1 MYWATRD
8 ADADVPFE
16 VMDGQQRTI
25 SICQYVNGDFA
36 YEFQYFHNLTE
47 DEQKQILDYELM
59 VYICTGT
66 PKEKLNWFETINIA
80 GERLTSQELKNAVFA
95 GPFVSDAKR
104 YFSKTNCP
112 AYNMGRFLMTGSP
125 IRQDY
130 LETAI
135 KWIAEFQKINSKDPV
150 RSYMAQHQHDQNASQ
165 LWQHFSAVITWVTS
179 TFDVRKRKDI
189 MKGVNWGK
197 LYKDFG
203 HLIPDKTAIDKEIG
217 QLIIDSE
224 VQNKKGICSY
234 VLTRDEHDLGLRTFP
249 DDIKLA
255 VYERQHHHCANPEC
269 PNKDVEFEFAEME
282 GDHITPWRNHG
293 RTVIENCQMLCRE
306 CNRRKGAK

>member
-1 MYWATRD
+1 
-8 ADADVPFE
+8 
-16 VMDGQQRTI
+16 
-25 SICQYVNGDFA
+25 
-36 YEFQYFHNLTE
+36 
-47 DEQKQILDYELM
+47 
-59 VYICTGT
+59 
-66 PKEKLNWFETINIA
+66 
-80 GERLTSQELKNAVFA
+80 
-95 GPFVSDAKR
+95 
-104 YFSKTNCP
+104 
-112 AYNMGRFLMTGSP
+112 MGRFLMTGSP

>member
-1 MYWATRD
+1 
-8 ADADVPFE
+8 
-16 VMDGQQRTI
+16 
-25 SICQYVNGDFA
+25 
-36 YEFQYFHNLTE
+36 
-47 DEQKQILDYELM
+47 
-59 VYICTGT
+59 
-66 PKEKLNWFETINIA
+66 
-80 GERLTSQELKNAVFA
+80 
-95 GPFVSDAKR
+95 
-104 YFSKTNCP
+104 
-112 AYNMGRFLMTGSP
+112 MGRFLMTGSP

-179 TFDVRKRKDI
+179 TFDVSKRKDI

-255 VYERQHHHCANPEC
+255 VYERQHHHCQCTDKQHQIIYKVSKMSVASGVVDEHFHLKCRDRSAHKYDRYCQPPLLPHIE
-269 PNKDVEFEFAEME
+269 KRAHSKQQHQYSRAEQQE
-282 GDHITPWRNHG
+282 IIRE
-293 RTVIENCQMLCRE
+293 VFLCQQPYLTL
-306 CNRRKGAK
+306 